1 MSDNDWLNT
10 MDGLPPAGTECMVL
24 NPQLD
29 NAQWEKC
36 KILYMGNF
44 VCVYESESCKER
56 VGNHD
61 LYALEFHPIKTE
73 RERAIEAALK
83 VVSHKNDNHDCV
95 AALWDAGLLKLPDD
109 LDIRIY
115 YRFRI

>member
-1 MSDNDWLNT
+1 MSIAKAIEIAFEQLPNNSDRVIRAECDDFVVHVHRKNLDAEPEPQAEHDWLNT

-24 NPQLD
+24 NPEFD

-44 VCVYESESCKER
+44 ICVYESESCKER

-61 LYALEFHPIKTE
+61 LYN
-73 RERAIEAALK
+73 
-83 VVSHKNDNHDCV
+83 VHKNR
-95 AALWDAGLLKLPDD
+95 ARAGD
-109 LDIRIY
+109 
-115 YRFRI
+115 